1 MKQSKKKIIAREF
14 LLSLLTIAFCVAAF
28 FALKIYE
35 HVQNI
40 ELEKSKKEATKN
52 LTQLRKEFS
61 KYPMPAFDK
70 EVFENFFEFEKE
82 KGSKK
87 SLNEFVRTVNDS
99 SLLNNYL
106 SEYGSEMGFEYYNTD
121 SIMVEL
127 RELLTPKISTE
138 LDEIFFVD
146 KSFQSKYSSLYNEYL
161 SQKNVVKTQKS
172 AFDKDLVSLYAI
184 IFLLIYPVRY
194 LFYAI
199 VWSIQTLKN

>member
-14 LLSLLTIAFCVAAF
+14 LLSLLTITFCVAAF

-52 LTQLRKEFS
+52 LTQLRNEFS

-70 EVFENFFEFEKE
+70 EVFEIFFEFEKE

-161 SQKNVVKTQKS
+161 SQKNVVKTLKS

-184 IFLLIYPVRY
+184 IFLLIFPVRY